1 MDTETPMTPRTLL
14 LALLAPSLLAACA
27 NETSIP
33 EATDS
38 AATRTTT
45 GAASQPA
52 APPTAFDGTYA
63 GRMTLNPDRTR
74 ACPPTPQEERSITV
88 RQGRASFLI
97 EPAVRHVLTGAVGAS
112 GDVRMADSL
121 DRTIATTG
129 VFANDRFQGEHR
141 NGLCSYTVL
150 MNKRSA

>member
-1 MDTETPMTPRTLL
+1 MNPDLMDTETPMTPRTLL
-14 LALLAPSLLAACA
+14 LALLAPCLLAACA
-27 NETSIP
+27 NETTIP

-45 GAASQPA
+45 AAASQPA
-52 APPTAFDGTYA
+52 APVTAFDGTLCRPHDA
-63 GRMTLNPDRTR
+63 EPRPHPGLPARP
-74 ACPPTPQEERSITV
+74 AQEERSITV

-129 VFANDRFQGEHR
+129 SLRQ
-141 NGLCSYTVL
+141 
-150 MNKRSA
+150 

>member
-1 MDTETPMTPRTLL
+1 MTPRTLL
-14 LALLAPSLLAACA
+14 LALLAPCLLAACA
-27 NETSIP
+27 NETTIP
-33 EATDS
+33 EATDAAVGRA
-38 AATRTTT
+38 AAT
-45 GAASQPA
+45 AASTPA
-52 APPTAFDGTYA
+52 APVTAFDGSYG

-74 ACPPTPQEERSITV
+74 ACPAAAQEDRTITV

-112 GDVRMADSL
+112 GDVRMSDSL

-129 VFANDRFQGEHR
+129 IFANDRFQGEHR

-150 MNKRSA
+150 MNKRGG

>member
-1 MDTETPMTPRTLL
+1 MTPPRTLL
-14 LALLAPSLLAACA
+14 LALLAPCLLAACA
-27 NETSIP
+27 NETTIP

-38 AATRTTT
+38 AAGRTTT
-45 GAASQPA
+45 AAASRPA
-52 APPTAFDGTYA
+52 APVTAFDGTYA
-63 GRMTLNPDRTR
+63 GRLTLNPDRSR
-74 ACPPTPQEERSITV
+74 ACPQPAAEDRTITV

-97 EPAVRHVLTGAVGAS
+97 EPAVRHVLSGAVGAS

-129 VFANDRFQGEHR
+129 IFANDRFQGEHR